1 MDTTYRYLSS
11 SPSLFN
17 YLGDTNNAQS
27 ALQDVVEKSK
37 QANALSDAF
46 VNFKSELQGSQ
57 IDAFLEKM
65 ENGDAT
71 LNSTTLTNYLEFNR
85 QKLASELNN
94 LAAKFGITD
103 DKSFTISKGKLVVET
118 DGNTLGLDRAT
129 LHLQQYL
136 EKDANLTSLIEQT
149 SRLSQFTEWGEAT
162 NFASSLKEENA
173 DEQTIQSF
181 LKDARSSVMSDNT
194 LIFNKSGFGFSSEG
208 KTKALIEEFQ
218 K

>member
-46 VNFKSELQGSQ
+46 VNFKSELQGNQ

>member
-37 QANALSDAF
+37 QANALSDAL
-46 VNFKSELQGSQ
+46 VNFKSELQGNQ

-103 DKSFTISKGKLVVET
+103 NKNFTISKGKLVVET
-118 DGNTLGLDRAT
+118 DDNTVGLDRAT

-149 SRLSQFTEWGEAT
+149 SRLSQFTEWSEAT
-162 NFASSLKEENA
+162 NFASSLKVENA

-208 KTKALIEEFQ
+208 KAKALIEEFQ

>member
-17 YLGDTNNAQS
+17 YLGDSNNAQS
-27 ALQDVVEKSK
+27 GLQDVVEKSK
-37 QANALSDAF
+37 QAHALSDAF
-46 VNFKSELQGSQ
+46 VSFKSELQGNQ
-57 IDAFLEKM
+57 IDAFLEKV

-85 QKLASELNN
+85 QRLASELNN
-94 LAAKFGITD
+94 LAAKFGVTD
-103 DKSFTISKGKLVVET
+103 DKNFTINKGKLVVET
-118 DGNTLGLDRAT
+118 DDNTLGLDRAT

-149 SRLSQFTEWGEAT
+149 SRLSQFTEWSEAT
-162 NFASSLKEENA
+162 NFASTLKDEGV
-173 DEQTIQSF
+173 DEQSIQSF
-181 LKDARSSVMSDNT
+181 LKDARSSVKSDNT
-194 LIFNKSGFGFSSEG
+194 LIFNQNGFVFSSEG
-208 KTKALIEEFQ
+208 QTKTLIEAFQ

>member
-27 ALQDVVEKSK
+27 GLQDVVEKSK

-46 VNFKSELQGSQ
+46 VNFKSELQGNQ
-57 IDAFLEKM
+57 IDVFLEKM

-149 SRLSQFTEWGEAT
+149 SRLSQFTEWSEAT
-162 NFASSLKEENA
+162 NFASSLKVENA

-181 LKDARSSVMSDNT
+181 LKDARSSAMSDNT

>member
-17 YLGDTNNAQS
+17 YLGDSNNAQS
-27 ALQDVVEKSK
+27 GLQDVVEKSK

-46 VNFKSELQGSQ
+46 VSFKSELQGNQ
-57 IDAFLEKM
+57 IDAFLEKV

-85 QKLASELNN
+85 QRLASELNN
-94 LAAKFGITD
+94 LAAKFGVTD
-103 DKSFTISKGKLVVET
+103 DKNFTINKGKLVVET
-118 DGNTLGLDRAT
+118 DDNTLGLDRAT

-149 SRLSQFTEWGEAT
+149 SRLSQFTEWSEAT
-162 NFASSLKEENA
+162 NFASTLKDEGV
-173 DEQTIQSF
+173 DEQSIQSF
-181 LKDARSSVMSDNT
+181 LKDARSSVKSDNT
-194 LIFNKSGFGFSSEG
+194 LIFNQNGFVFSSEG
-208 KTKALIEEFQ
+208 QTKALIETFQ

>member
-149 SRLSQFTEWGEAT
+149 SRLSQFSEWGEAT